1 MPFQLDGSRF
11 DRPKVVDFAR
21 RRNLEKPLSLSLSA
35 SDVFLIRRSLQPIEL
50 SSALATRVRGIG
62 VLAC

>member
-21 RRNLEKPLSLSLSA
+21 RRNLEKPLSLSLSLLRMF
-35 SDVFLIRRSLQPIEL
+35 S
-50 SSALATRVRGIG
+50 
-62 VLAC
+62 